1 MQTISHCECYV
12 PDNNEWVQAT
22 DMGIIRSALTSNRV
36 RGLQNILDYIHLDR
50 HNLAEDHR
58 RRLYGINNRNGVL
71 ESVSSFLMPVDS
83 DFRVSD
89 ESGDDLEEE
98 VEF

>member
-12 PDNNEWVQAT
+12 PESNEWVQAT
-22 DMGIIRSALTSNRV
+22 DMGIIRSALTSNRI

-58 RRLYGINNRNGVL
+58 RRLYGINIHNGVP
-71 ESVSSFLMPVDS
+71 ESLSSFLVPVDS
-83 DFRVSD
+83 DFRASD
-89 ESGDDLEEE
+89 ESEEDIE
-98 VEF
+98 EF